1 MVETVMDVI
10 LDVIFSPAVLVET
23 VMEISSL
30 FYDIDKALV
39 SPDVK
44 MSIGTQYSPST
55 VVRRHLEAN

>member
-1 MVETVMDVI
+1 MVETVMDKI

-30 FYDIDKALV
+30 DGALV

-44 MSIGTQYSPST
+44 MSIDTQYSPT
-55 VVRRHLEAN
+55 VVPL

>member
-1 MVETVMDVI
+1 MVETVM
-10 LDVIFSPAVLVET
+10 DVIFSPAVLVET

-44 MSIGTQYSPST
+44 MSIDTKYSPST

>member
-1 MVETVMDVI
+1 MVETVM
-10 LDVIFSPAVLVET
+10 DVIFSPAVLVET

-44 MSIGTQYSPST
+44 MSIDTQYSPST

>member
-1 MVETVMDVI
+1 MVETVM
-10 LDVIFSPAVLVET
+10 DVIFSPAVLVET